1 MSAEQSYDVIIIGG
15 GPGGYPAAIRA
26 AQLGMKVAC
35 IENRKRMGGTCL
47 NIGCI
52 PSKALLESSERFMA
66 AKTEFTTHGI
76 EFDGLRLNLANLLGH
91 KDKVVSGLGDGIDYL
106 FRKHKITRLLGTG
119 SIAAPGQVEVAV
131 ADGARQTLLAKSIV
145 IATGSEGATL
155 PDVPIDEDR
164 IVSSTGALSFP
175 EVPKHLVVIG
185 AGYVGLELGSVW
197 QRLGAEVTV
206 VECLDRITPGMDS
219 ELAQVLH
226 KVLQHQGFEFR
237 LSQKVT
243 AARIEGDHVV
253 LSVEPSS
260 GGASEQLQADRV
272 LVAVG
277 RRPYTEGLGLEAIGV
292 ERDRKGFITVDAHWR
307 TNVAGIYAIGD
318 VIGGPMLAHKAT
330 EEGIALVEQLAGL
343 PGHVNYDAIPAIVY
357 TAPEAASVGQSEEAL
372 KEAGVNYKVGR
383 FPFNANS
390 RARAKAQTEGLAK
403 VLADAETDRI
413 LGVHILGP
421 EAGSLIHEAVV
432 AMEFSGAADDIART
446 CHAHPTLPE
455 ALKEAAMDV
464 GAWAIHIAR

>member
-1 MSAEQSYDVIIIGG
+1 MFDLVIIGG

-35 IENRKRMGGTCL
+35 VETRTRMGGTCL

-66 AKTEFTTHGI
+66 AKTEFATHGV
-76 EFDGLRLNLANLLGH
+76 EFDGLRLNLANLLDH

-119 SIAAPGQVEVAV
+119 SIPGPGQVSVTA
-131 ADGARQTLLAKSIV
+131 ADGASQTLQAKAIV
-145 IATGSEGATL
+145 IATGSAGATL
-155 PDVPIDEDR
+155 PNVPIDEDR
-164 IVSSTGALSFP
+164 IVSSTGALSFAQVP
-175 EVPKHLVVIG
+175 EQLVVIG

-197 QRLGAEVTV
+197 QRLGSKVTV
-206 VECLDRITPGMDS
+206 IEYLDRITPGMDA
-219 ELAQVLH
+219 ELARALH
-226 KVLQHQGFEFR
+226 KVLQQQGFEFR
-237 LSQKVT
+237 LSQKV
-243 AARIEGDHVV
+243 ASARIDGDAVV
-253 LSVEPSS
+253 LSVEPSNE
-260 GGASEQLQADRV
+260 GAGEELRADRV
-272 LVAVG
+272 LVSVG
-277 RRPYTEGLGLEAIGV
+277 RRPYTDGLGLDAIGV
-292 ERDRKGFITVDAHWR
+292 ARDRKGFITVDAQWR
-307 TNVAGIYAIGD
+307 TNVEGIYAIGD

-330 EEGIALVEQLAGL
+330 EEGIALAEQLAGL
-343 PGHVNYDAIPAIVY
+343 PGHVNYGAIPAIVY
-357 TAPEAASVGQSEEAL
+357 TAPEAASVGLSEEAL
-372 KEAGVNYKVGR
+372 KDAGVNYKVGR

-432 AMEFSGAADDIART
+432 AMEFHGAADDLART

-464 GAWAIHIAR
+464 GKWAIHSAR